1 MKGSVYSGD
10 PMPTSSMFVEH
21 VREDPITY
29 RVSTQGFR
37 LSGTLLEDVLGKPYP
52 GNLTHA

>member
-21 VREDPITY
+21 VREDLITY